1 MFSFTSSGKKQEEL
15 KVKTVS
21 SILIYLGLSLV
32 AVSLISLF
40 LIYFSI
46 FRLEVEYQTLG
57 PGKVSQKQNLKP
69 KDTEFGIVIPK
80 IRANAKVVPN
90 VDPFNSSAYQF
101 ALTKGVAHAK
111 GSSFPDSDGNVF
123 LFSHSSVNFY
133 EASKY
138 NSIFYLLD
146 KLEKGDQIQIYYKNK
161 EHKYNV
167 YDKKLVD
174 PRDISYLKKNSDKK
188 TLTLMTCWPP
198 GTTFQRLLIL
208 AKGEN

>member
-1 MFSFTSSGKKQEEL
+1 MFSFTSSGEKQEEL
-15 KVKTVS
+15 KVKIVS

-57 PGKVSQKQNLKP
+57 PGKVSTEIKP
-69 KDTEFGIVIPK
+69 KDLEFGIVIPK

-90 VDPFNSSAYQF
+90 IDPFNSSTYQF

-133 EASKY
+133 EALKY

-174 PRDISYLKKNSDKK
+174 PRDISYLTKNSSNK

-198 GTTFQRLLIL
+198 GTTFQRLLII